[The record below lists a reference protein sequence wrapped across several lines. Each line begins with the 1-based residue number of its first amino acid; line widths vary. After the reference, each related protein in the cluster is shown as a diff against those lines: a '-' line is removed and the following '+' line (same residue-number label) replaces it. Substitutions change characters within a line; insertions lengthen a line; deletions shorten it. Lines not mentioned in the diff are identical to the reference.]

1 MTLKTVPLIVLVSI
15 GLAACGKRAATPDQ
29 TAEAAR
35 FAEVSEARVLGAAQ
49 EPDQWLTPGRDA
61 EGSYFS
67 PLDSIN
73 DATVGRLGFAWAY
86 DLGTRRGLEATP
98 IVVDGVMYTSGNW
111 GRVYALDAAS
121 GRELWTYDPQVPGK
135 WGRYACCDVVNRGV
149 AVRDGHI
156 YVASL
161 DGYLHALDARTGR
174 RLWRVDTLPG
184 RKPADFPYFVTG
196 APLIAGEL
204 IVIGSGGSDFTGARG
219 SISAYDLRTGSFRW
233 RFYTVPRDP
242 RLGPQEQAH
251 LQAAL
256 KTWDRHYDWKFG
268 GGGTVWDGMAYDASL
283 RLIYFGTGNA
293 SPYQVVDVDRA
304 GLDELYVASILAVRA
319 DSGELAWHYQPTPG
333 DAWDYDSTAKLVLAD
348 LTIGAQRRS
357 VLMQANKNGFFYVL
371 DRRTGEFLA
380 GQPFA
385 AVSWTRGL
393 DPGTHRPI
401 TAAQANWMREPRVIF
416 PAATG
421 AHGWQPMSY
430 SPRTGLVYVP
440 VIDAPM
446 VYVNTEDRPAGL
458 IEGNFDLAFFFPED
472 YDPQALEGLFGKLP
486 SLDALGRTVKAPL
499 RSRGVLRAV
508 DPKTGSIVWE
518 QPGGNVWD
526 GGVMSTAGNLVFRG
540 DAAGFLNVYAADSG
554 RLLKR
559 IEVGTSIMAAPMTYR
574 AKGEQ
579 YVAVMAGYGGGLLYS
594 PFPPDSAASRYGNE
608 GRIVAFRLG
617 GGPVPK
623 PSAVTATSWPAPP
636 VHEGTPAQVERG
648 GVLYSRFCSRC
659 HVFGRG
665 MIPDLRRM
673 SPTTQQLFYDIVLKG
688 AYEAKGMARWDDVL
702 SDSDAQAI
710 HAYLVDQAW
719 QARESQQSGAQT
731 GPAP

>member
-1 MTLKTVPLIVLVSI
+1 MTPWTLALILFASI
-15 GLAACGKRAATPDQ
+15 GLAACDKRAAPAGETSKP
-29 TAEAAR
+29 AR
-35 FAEVSEARVLGAAQ
+35 FAAVSETRVLSAAQ
-49 EPDQWLTPGRDA
+49 EPDQWFTPGRDA
-61 EGSYFS
+61 EGSYYS
-67 PLDSIN
+67 PLDTIN
-73 DATVGRLGFAWAY
+73 AATVGRLGFAWAY
-86 DLGTRRGLEATP
+86 DLDTHRGLEATP

-111 GRVYALDAAS
+111 GRVYAVDATS
-121 GRELWTYDPQVPGK
+121 GRELWTYDPQVPGQ

-149 AVRDGHI
+149 AVRDGRV

-184 RKPADFPYFVTG
+184 RGPTAFPYFITG
-196 APLIAGEL
+196 APLIAGGL
-204 IVIGSGGSDFTGARG
+204 IVIGNGGGDFAGARG
-219 SISAYDLRTGSFRW
+219 SISAYDLHTGTFRW

-242 RLGPQEQAH
+242 RLGPQDQPQLE
-251 LQAAL
+251 AAL
-256 KTWDRHYDWKFG
+256 KTWDRRYDWKVG
-268 GGGTVWDGMAYDASL
+268 GGGSVWDGMAYDASL

-304 GLDELYVASILAVRA
+304 GLDELYVASILAVHA
-319 DSGELAWHYQPTPG
+319 DSGQLAWHYQPTPG
-333 DAWDYDSTAKLVLAD
+333 DAWDYDSTAKVVLAD
-348 LTIGAQRRS
+348 LTIAGQRRS
-357 VLMQANKNGFFYVL
+357 VLMQANKNGFLYVL
-371 DRRTGEFLA
+371 DRKTGEFLA

-385 AVSWTRGL
+385 AMTWTEGL
-393 DPGTHRPI
+393 DPRTHRPI
-401 TAAQANWMREPRVIF
+401 TAAHANWMREPRVIF

-446 VYVNTEDRPAGL
+446 VYVNTQHRPAGL

-486 SLDALGRTVKAPL
+486 SLEALARTVKEPL

-508 DPKTGSIVWE
+508 DPKTGTIAWE
-518 QPGGNVWD
+518 QPGTNVWD

-574 AKGEQ
+574 VAGQQ
-579 YVAVMAGYGGGLLYS
+579 YVAVMAGYGGGVLYS
-594 PFPPDSAASRYGNE
+594 PFPPDSAAYRYGNQ
-608 GRIVAFRLG
+608 GRIVAFRLDG
-617 GGPVPK
+617 GSVPK
-623 PSAVTATSWPAPP
+623 PSPVRETPAPDPP
-636 VHEGTPAQVERG
+636 VREGTPAQVAQG
-648 GVLYSRFCSRC
+648 AVLYSRFCSRC

-665 MIPDLRRM
+665 ILPDLRRM
-673 SPTTQQLFYDIVLKG
+673 SPTTQQLFYEIVLKG
-688 AYEAKGMARWDDVL
+688 AYQAKGMARWDDVL

-719 QARESQQSGAQT
+719 QARASRHDAVPP